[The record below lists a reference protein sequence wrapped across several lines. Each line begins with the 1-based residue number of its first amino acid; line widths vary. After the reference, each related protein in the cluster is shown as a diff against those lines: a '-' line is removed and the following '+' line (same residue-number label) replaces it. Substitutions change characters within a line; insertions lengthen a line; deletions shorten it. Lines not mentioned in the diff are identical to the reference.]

1 MAKFTRLESVQS
13 LKAEF
18 KKVFASLTRKN
29 SYSEAWADFCSVVGI
44 TVHQSA
50 YMSPVYE
57 EAHAQGLI
65 SAKHFESLQNST
77 MPRDERWEALE
88 QGYMA
93 YVPKY
98 GSEGMS
104 TFAKLYAITSMAI
117 EGHRVD
123 FLGSLYQEMDLSGA
137 AQRGKRGEF
146 FTPKAVADMMAGIQM
161 RNIEEIIDGRGF
173 VTLQEPA
180 CGAGG
185 MIISFANQ
193 MEQAGYDPRQVLYVE
208 AVDVNQ
214 TFFNMCYIQLSLLD
228 IPARVWCGN
237 SLSLEFIE
245 VRETPQLMLSRY
257 FWNKDPVF
265 LMRKFLLEME
275 QSEDKGESLSE
286 GLPGAVTEPKVE
298 VEPDMPIPI
307 QPQSPV
313 KLFEVGDDGQFR
325 LF

>member
-1 MAKFTRLESVQS
+1 MAKFAKLESVQS
-13 LKAEF
+13 LKIEF
-18 KKVFASLTRKN
+18 KKVFLSLTRKH
-29 SYSEAWADFCSVVGI
+29 SYSEVWADFCSVVGI
-44 TVHQSA
+44 TAHQSA
-50 YMSPVYE
+50 YMSPAYE
-57 EAHAQGLI
+57 EAYAQGLI
-65 SAKHFESLQNST
+65 SSEHFESLQNST
-77 MPRDERWEALE
+77 MPRDKRWEALE
-88 QGYMA
+88 QRYMA

-98 GSEGMS
+98 ESEGMS
-104 TFAKLYAITSMAI
+104 TFARLYAITSMAI

-137 AQRGKRGEF
+137 EQRGKRGEF
-146 FTPKAVADMMAGIQM
+146 FTPTAVADMMAGIQM
-161 RNIEEIIDGRGF
+161 RNIQGILDNRGF

-237 SLSLEFIE
+237 SLSLEFTE
-245 VRETPQLMLSRY
+245 VRETPQLMLSRH

-275 QSEDKGESLSE
+275 QSEDKGESSLE
-286 GLPGAVTEPKVE
+286 GAPEAAAGPKVE
-298 VEPDMPIPI
+298 LESDMPVPM
-307 QPQSPV
+307 QPQPEVES
-313 KLFEVGDDGQFR
+313 FEIGSDGQLR